1 MESERRCSLSLCAVP
16 SHSFFISIWQSVGGK
31 ECDMSWADEIGRG
44 HKGIEG
50 VIVD

>member
-1 MESERRCSLSLCAVP
+1 MMQPQLMCCALSLFL
-16 SHSFFISIWQSVGGK
+16 HLNLQSVGGK